1 MQRKSNKKSSY
12 SNGKTKVRVR
22 QSASATIG
30 QGGNSIS
37 VNASE
42 VGVVRIRP

>member
-1 MQRKSNKKSSY
+1 MRRKSIKKQSF
-12 SNGKTKVRVR
+12 SNGKTKVRVG

-30 QGGNSIS
+30 QGGNAISI
-37 VNASE
+37 NASE